1 VGAGNPVTT
10 TTTTIIIIITAAAIS
25 TVPTSSVNLN
35 SRGR

>member
-10 TTTTIIIIITAAAIS
+10 TTIITVAAIS